1 MHAGRAAFTF
11 LSLGWE
17 ANGGVENG
25 AGKKEAE
32 IKAMSMSGVRTK
44 LPALART
51 GLLALVAVGLVLVGV
66 AGASGPLNLE
76 DWFPPEIVTVQLP
89 IGEPVG
95 LTAGDFNGDGLP
107 DLFLITEVN
116 RPDVFW
122 GVPNPDY
129 ELRFYLLPG
138 EEEGWGEPILVGTLP
153 LPGFYLWLSDVCS
166 GVDLDGDGNED
177 LVALLTFSPVPE
189 PSAVLDPK
197 TFQTD
202 LFLFW
207 GHGDGTFTVERMRD
221 LPVGLLPPASI
232 VAGDFNADGLV
243 DLAYDDPQNLA
254 IHLLYNRGGRRFSS
268 PHIVVVG
275 QEEDE
280 CIPLPGQLRVA
291 RLDEAREGD
300 DIVVGGP
307 CIFSQDDYAQFIR
320 GLISCGES
328 CWELSPLVLT
338 GPRKSEFRDVL
349 GDFMVGDFNG
359 DGYADVVFTQRL
371 FFEQHEGEPLLPTA
385 MGIYLMTGDGR
396 GGFGPPVFLHGMAQ
410 GSLLSVERAPDGGWE
425 VIALS
430 YEINGAVVLRIK
442 GNGIS
447 SSTTSIPVRGHA
459 ADGVVLDRAGGREI
473 VVASSLDLESEVTLL
488 NVVRRRSS

>member
-1 MHAGRAAFTF
+1 M
-11 LSLGWE
+11 
-17 ANGGVENG
+17 G
-25 AGKKEAE
+25 A
-32 IKAMSMSGVRTK
+32 MFMSGVRTK

-51 GLLALVAVGLVLVGV
+51 GLLALVAVALVLVGV

-76 DWFPPEIVTVQLP
+76 DWFPPELVTVQLP
-89 IGEPVG
+89 IGEPKG
-95 LTAGDFNGDGLP
+95 LAVGDFNGDGLP

-116 RPDVFW
+116 RPDVFL

-221 LPVGLLPPASI
+221 LPVGLLPPAGI

-254 IHLLYNRGGRRFSS
+254 IHLLYNLGGRRFSS

-300 DIVVGGP
+300 DIVVGGA
-307 CIFSQDDYAQFIR
+307 CIFSQDDYRQFIR

-328 CWELSPLVLT
+328 CWELSPLVLI
-338 GPRKSEFRDVL
+338 GPRKSKITDVR

-359 DGYADVVFTQRL
+359 DGHADVVFTQGL
-371 FFEQHEGEPLLPTA
+371 LLFEQHAA
-385 MGIYLMTGDGR
+385 MEIYLMPGDGR
-396 GGFGPPVFLHGMAQ
+396 GGFGPPVFLDGMTQ
-410 GSLLSVERAPDGGWE
+410 GSLLSVERTPDGGWE

-430 YEINGAVVLRIK
+430 GEIKGAVVLRIK
-442 GNGIS
+442 GDGIS
-447 SSTTSIPVRGHA
+447 SSSASIPVIGFA
-459 ADGVVLDRAGGREI
+459 IDGIVVDRAGGREI
-473 VVASSLDLESEVTLL
+473 VVVSSLGLPESEVTLL